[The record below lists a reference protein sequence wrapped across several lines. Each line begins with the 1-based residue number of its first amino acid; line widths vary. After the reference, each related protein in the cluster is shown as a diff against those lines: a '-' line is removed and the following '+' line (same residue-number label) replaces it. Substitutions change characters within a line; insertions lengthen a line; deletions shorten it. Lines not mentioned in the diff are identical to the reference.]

1 MRLHHVYY
9 VYYRVPETR
18 LAEALVAVRSVHAA
32 LGAAVELLRRP
43 GHANGL
49 VTLMEVY
56 QLEDDA
62 AQAFEASAAAA
73 LAPWLDGPRHIEVFE
88 AVA

>member
-1 MRLHHVYY
+1 MRRHY
-9 VYYRVPETR
+9 VYYRVPQAR
-18 LAEALVAVRSVHAA
+18 LAEALVAVRSLHAA

-43 GHANGL
+43 GLSNGL

-62 AQAFEASAAAA
+62 VQALEAGAAAA

-88 AVA
+88 ALA